1 MMDLMQGVE
10 FSHWLFNNH
19 LEKHDILIDA
29 TCGNGK
35 DTLFLANKLTSEG
48 KLYAFDIQKEPIKNT
63 KNKVKENDLKS
74 DIDYINDG
82 HENIDKY
89 VDESV
94 DGIIYN
100 LGFLPWSNKDI
111 KTEKHTTIT
120 SLNKSLNMLNVGGL
134 IVVVIYSEHEGG
146 FDEKEAVLN
155 FARKLNYKNYN
166 VSHYHFIN
174 QKKTPP
180 EVIAIKKRN
189 GVK

>member
-10 FSHWLFNNH
+10 FSHWLFNNY
-19 LEKHDILIDA
+19 LENNNILIDA

-35 DTLFLANKLTSEG
+35 DTLFFAKTLDSQG
-48 KLYAFDIQKEPIKNT
+48 KIYAFDIQKEAIKNT
-63 KNKVKENDLKS
+63 KNRIEEKEFN
-74 DIDYINDG
+74 INIEYINDG

-89 VDESV
+89 VDENV
-94 DGIIYN
+94 NGIIYN
-100 LGFLPWSNKDI
+100 LGFLPGSEKNI
-111 KTEKHTTIT
+111 KTEKETTIT
-120 SLNKSLNMLNVGGL
+120 SLNKSLDILANGGL

-146 FDEKEAVLN
+146 SEEKKAVLD
-155 FARKLNYKNYN
+155 FASNLNYKKYN
-166 VSHYHFIN
+166 VLHYHFIN

>member
-1 MMDLMQGVE
+1 MDLMQGVE
-10 FSHWLFNNH
+10 FSHWLFNNY
-19 LEKHDILIDA
+19 LDKHDILIDA

-35 DTLFLANKLTSEG
+35 DTLFLANKLNSEG
-48 KLYAFDIQKEPIKNT
+48 KLYAFDIQKEAIENT
-63 KNKVKENDLKS
+63 KHKVKVNTLKGN
-74 DIDYINDG
+74 INYINDG
-82 HENIDKY
+82 HENMDEY

-100 LGFLPWSNKDI
+100 LGFLPGSNKDI
-111 KTEKHTTIT
+111 KTEKDTTIT
-120 SLNKSLNMLNVGGL
+120 SLNKSLDLLNVGGL
-134 IVVVIYSEHEGG
+134 IVAVIYSEHEGG

-155 FARKLNYKNYN
+155 FARKLNYKKYN
-166 VSHYHFIN
+166 VLHYHFIN